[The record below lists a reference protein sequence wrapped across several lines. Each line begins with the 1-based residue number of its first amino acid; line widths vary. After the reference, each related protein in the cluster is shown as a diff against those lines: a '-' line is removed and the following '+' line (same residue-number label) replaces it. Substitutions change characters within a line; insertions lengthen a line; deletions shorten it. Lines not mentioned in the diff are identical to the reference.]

1 MKGRGIS
8 CCDEGDQLLMTTAA
22 RALDN
27 ARPCPVLSQGLQTTT
42 SWPLTHDI
50 FHKQN
55 SPILQSLYFKIY
67 FYD

>member
-1 MKGRGIS
+1 
-8 CCDEGDQLLMTTAA
+8 MTTAA